1 MCVGFARPVADSP
14 DMCAFFVP
22 PTGLSGEWHGRLDSA
37 RSTAGTVS
45 DAGGRLAARRYSG
58 GGSPYQLFV
67 SPVKGEI
74 IENNFQNIFP
84 VSTGDLL
91 LSVFLSKTARAK
103 TV

>member
-1 MCVGFARPVADSP
+1 MESGTADWTP
-14 DMCAFFVP
+14 
-22 PTGLSGEWHGRLDSA
+22 A

-74 IENNFQNIFP
+74 IIEKNVQNIFP